1 MARTGGLSDH
11 DLVLLLVLLGRKPR
25 QLEEFGAGFA
35 PNWVFLEAFADEF
48 EAFGREHVLRIVD
61 GDLGVLAD
69 VVERGHAGEVE
80 VGRLAGEELER
91 EAADAPNVRLG
102 CGRLHLDDFGGHPVG
117 RACGGGGEGE
127 VPNSPWRWSEDWE
140 VERTEMPKSAILML
154 LFLSIRMLS
163 ALMSLRVMRDLH
175 M

>member
-1 MARTGGLSDH
+1 M
-11 DLVLLLVLLGRKPR
+11 
-25 QLEEFGAGFA
+25 
-35 PNWVFLEAFADEF
+35 
-48 EAFGREHVLRIVD
+48 LRIVD

-91 EAADAPNVRLG
+91 EAADAPNVRFG
-102 CGRLHLDDFGGHPVG
+102 CGRLHLDDFGSHPVG
-117 RACGGGGEGE
+117 RACGGGEEGE